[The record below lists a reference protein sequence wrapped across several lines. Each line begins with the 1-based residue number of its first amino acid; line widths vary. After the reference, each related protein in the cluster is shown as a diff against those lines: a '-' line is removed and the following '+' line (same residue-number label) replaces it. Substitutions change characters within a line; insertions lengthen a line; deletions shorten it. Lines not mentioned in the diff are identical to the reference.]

1 MHILVFMSIVG
12 FVAIGLFIW
21 AKKQTAM
28 MAKGIAMI
36 FAAPFL
42 LTVISALI
50 FPFFFGFNGLM
61 GFTLLP
67 LLIPVIYSVK
77 FSGPQE
83 N

>member
-1 MHILVFMSIVG
+1 
-12 FVAIGLFIW
+12 
-21 AKKQTAM
+21 
-28 MAKGIAMI
+28 MI